1 MSEFNI
7 TESIMN
13 TLEIQE
19 SIINKIILINYI
31 IIVILGLI
39 GNLSTIYLV
48 ITTKK
53 SYKQAANIYITNLAI
68 ADLCVIFLVIPENC
82 LRLMQIHTD
91 DIWSSLFCKYSGFT
105 HGVLLAVSVMSLTAI
120 SIDRYYIINKPI
132 KARQL
137 SHSKTKSIVFFI
149 WFISVCI
156 MAPMIAVSVYEKIDL
171 PNFNELT
178 ITININYNHSQMNN
192 KNNKNIFI
200 CKEEWPNLELKICYN
215 IFLSFFLFFLPVSFM
230 LYAFVQVNKTL
241 SIDHSNH
248 VLKRF
253 KNNSKSKSNNNNNN
267 EKQKSPKNSL
277 KLSDNNN
284 ATSSLVVQLELTN
297 RNLSATNNDT
307 NNSSSSSGNNGG
319 GGMFR
324 KATRNE
330 QAILNLIMSRQ
341 RVVRLLIVLIIL
353 FFISWFPYHLVCI
366 LIDFM
371 HIAKLNVDYLTEYV
385 FPITLFLAHANSAQN
400 PICFLLIRKDFFRK
414 IKNKCKCC
422 F

>member
-7 TESIMN
+7 SESIMN

-19 SIINKIILINYI
+19 SIINKIILVNYV

-48 ITTKK
+48 IKTKK
-53 SYKQAANIYITNLAI
+53 SHKQAANIYISNLAI

-171 PNFNELT
+171 PNFNELS
-178 ITININYNHSQMNN
+178 ITININYNHSQMNNNN

-253 KNNSKSKSNNNNNN
+253 KNNNSKSKSNS
-267 EKQKSPKNSL
+267 EKQNSL

-297 RNLSATNNDT
+297 RNSSAIDNN
-307 NNSSSSSGNNGG
+307 NNNGNCS
-319 GGMFR
+319 GMLR

-414 IKNKCKCC
+414 IKNKCKFC